1 MTNTT
6 PIAAKFSRTTLGW
19 RVLLALL
26 LTASC
31 GETDS
36 GGLTGPAP
44 TGALELSLSGLPAGV
59 AGRLIVIGPNR
70 IDTLTSSRM
79 LSGLTPGQYQI
90 AAQDVDA
97 DDVTLLASP
106 AFQTI
111 AVSGGGTVSAHVDYH
126 PGAPRSGSLTISV
139 EGLPAGAN
147 GAIAVS
153 GPSGFYQ
160 NVTTTTSAA
169 GLIAGSYL
177 IAANPVTVDGA
188 TYAAEPVS
196 QSVVVVT
203 AEMRTGVV
211 QYHRVAATTG
221 ALSITS
227 SGLPAGAMAA
237 ITVSGPNGFAATL
250 TASSQLENLTP
261 GSYIVAASEVAVEG
275 ARHDPTPAS
284 QVITVTG
291 GDVAAVAVTYAPPS
305 TQVTGG
311 LSLQV
316 TGLGG
321 GALAAIAVSGPNGYA
336 RLVSATSVL
345 EGLAPGS
352 YTVNSVAV
360 LVNGISHTPSPSS
373 QSVTIVAGATAT
385 ASVAYSVPSPNL
397 GQLRVNIAG
406 LPIPAAAA
414 ITVTGPDG
422 SPFQV
427 TTTTTIDGL
436 TPGSYTVAASPVTV
450 TGVNYLAGPVSQV
463 AIVVAGT
470 TTAVSVLYVA
480 PTPGMGQLGIEISG
494 LPGVAAAITVTGP
507 NGYSRLVTTSATIN
521 ALPIGGYTVTAG
533 AVTVGGVSYLPT
545 PSTQAAAIT
554 AGVRTVS
561 AITYAVS
568 NPTTGGLSLTVSGV
582 PAPAAAAIIVTG
594 PDGFSR
600 AVPATTTLTG
610 LAPGSYTVT
619 ATPVVLSGTSY
630 LPAPTSQVVT
640 VTAGATSTGAV
651 VYTVAAPTTGQL
663 TVSIGGLPGGAA
675 AAITVTG
682 PNSYSHAVTANET
695 ITGLLPGSYTVAATP
710 VVVSGVTYVA
720 TPASQAATITAG
732 GSSSR
737 TITYAVQAPTTGQ
750 LTVTVSGLP
759 GGTAAAIAVTG
770 PNSYSHAVTAN
781 ETITGLLPGS
791 YTVAATPVVVSGVT
805 YLATP
810 ASQAAT
816 ITAGGSSSR
825 TITYAVQAPTAGQLT
840 VTVSGLPGGANSVI
854 TVTGPNSYS
863 HSVTA
868 TETITALTP
877 GTYTI
882 TSSTV
887 TAGGTS
893 YTPAPNSQSATVTAG
908 VTATRAV
915 VYTTVAG
922 PATITVDTSARFQQ
936 MVGWE
941 ATAQAG
947 QGTAQFDGYQS
958 ELMDLAANDLG
969 VNRIRIEI
977 ASGAENTVD
986 YYAQYRAGTITS
998 TQYNAQ
1004 RYAWVND
1011 NGDPNTINPAGFKW
1025 SKLDEGVEATI
1036 LPLRSRLAARG
1047 EALYVNLNYVSFGGS
1062 TAQQSAAEY
1071 AELIL
1076 ATFQHMQSRY
1086 GFVPDA
1092 VEIILEPD
1100 NNTIRTGAGIG
1111 GLIATTGARLA
1122 AAGFHPD
1129 FIAPSVMNMG
1139 NAVTYLNGIAGVSG
1153 ALTYLTDV
1161 AYHRYSGVS
1170 DANLNAIRTR
1180 AAQLGLRT
1188 SMLEHIGSGVEDLY
1202 KDLTLANVSAWQQY
1216 TLAYPTSDNG
1226 AQYYYISGGRP
1237 VAGSRT
1243 HALRQ
1248 YFRYVRAGAYR
1259 VAATSLN
1266 SSVRPV
1272 AFVNPGAS
1280 MAVVLH
1286 IDAPGTY
1293 SVGGLRPGS
1302 YQVEMTNGAGTLVS
1316 MGSVTSVAGGSV
1328 TISPTQT
1335 GVLTLYRGP

>member
-97 DDVTLLASP
+97 DDVTHLASP

-221 ALSITS
+221 ALSVTS

-663 TVSIGGLPGGAA
+663 TVSIGGLPGDAA

-682 PNSYSHAVTANET
+682 PNAYSHAVTANET

-710 VVVSGVTYVA
+710 VVVSGVTYV
-720 TPASQAATITAG
+720 
-732 GSSSR
+732 
-737 TITYAVQAPTTGQ
+737 
-750 LTVTVSGLP
+750 
-759 GGTAAAIAVTG
+759 
-770 PNSYSHAVTAN
+770 
-781 ETITGLLPGS
+781 
-791 YTVAATPVVVSGVT
+791 
-805 YLATP
+805 ATP

-1139 NAVTYLNGIAGVSG
+1139 NAVTYLNGIAAVSG

>member
-1 MTNTT
+1 
-6 PIAAKFSRTTLGW
+6 
-19 RVLLALL
+19 
-26 LTASC
+26 
-31 GETDS
+31 
-36 GGLTGPAP
+36 
-44 TGALELSLSGLPAGV
+44 
-59 AGRLIVIGPNR
+59 
-70 IDTLTSSRM
+70 
-79 LSGLTPGQYQI
+79 
-90 AAQDVDA
+90 
-97 DDVTLLASP
+97 
-106 AFQTI
+106 
-111 AVSGGGTVSAHVDYH
+111 
-126 PGAPRSGSLTISV
+126 
-139 EGLPAGAN
+139 
-147 GAIAVS
+147 
-153 GPSGFYQ
+153 
-160 NVTTTTSAA
+160 
-169 GLIAGSYL
+169 
-177 IAANPVTVDGA
+177 
-188 TYAAEPVS
+188 
-196 QSVVVVT
+196 
-203 AEMRTGVV
+203 
-211 QYHRVAATTG
+211 
-221 ALSITS
+221 
-227 SGLPAGAMAA
+227 
-237 ITVSGPNGFAATL
+237 
-250 TASSQLENLTP
+250 
-261 GSYIVAASEVAVEG
+261 
-275 ARHDPTPAS
+275 
-284 QVITVTG
+284 
-291 GDVAAVAVTYAPPS
+291 
-305 TQVTGG
+305 
-311 LSLQV
+311 
-316 TGLGG
+316 
-321 GALAAIAVSGPNGYA
+321 
-336 RLVSATSVL
+336 
-345 EGLAPGS
+345 
-352 YTVNSVAV
+352 
-360 LVNGISHTPSPSS
+360 
-373 QSVTIVAGATAT
+373 
-385 ASVAYSVPSPNL
+385 
-397 GQLRVNIAG
+397 
-406 LPIPAAAA
+406 
-414 ITVTGPDG
+414 
-422 SPFQV
+422 
-427 TTTTTIDGL
+427 
-436 TPGSYTVAASPVTV
+436 
-450 TGVNYLAGPVSQV
+450 
-463 AIVVAGT
+463 
-470 TTAVSVLYVA
+470 
-480 PTPGMGQLGIEISG
+480 
-494 LPGVAAAITVTGP
+494 
-507 NGYSRLVTTSATIN
+507 
-521 ALPIGGYTVTAG
+521 
-533 AVTVGGVSYLPT
+533 
-545 PSTQAAAIT
+545 
-554 AGVRTVS
+554 
-561 AITYAVS
+561 
-568 NPTTGGLSLTVSGV
+568 
-582 PAPAAAAIIVTG
+582 
-594 PDGFSR
+594 
-600 AVPATTTLTG
+600 
-610 LAPGSYTVT
+610 
-619 ATPVVLSGTSY
+619 
-630 LPAPTSQVVT
+630 
-640 VTAGATSTGAV
+640 
-651 VYTVAAPTTGQL
+651 
-663 TVSIGGLPGGAA
+663 
-675 AAITVTG
+675 
-682 PNSYSHAVTANET
+682 
-695 ITGLLPGSYTVAATP
+695 
-710 VVVSGVTYVA
+710 
-720 TPASQAATITAG
+720 
-732 GSSSR
+732 
-737 TITYAVQAPTTGQ
+737 
-750 LTVTVSGLP
+750 
-759 GGTAAAIAVTG
+759 VTG

-915 VYTTVAG
+915 VYTTVAA

-1139 NAVTYLNGIAGVSG
+1139 NAVTYLNGIAAVSG

>member
-97 DDVTLLASP
+97 DDVTHLASP

-221 ALSITS
+221 ALSVTS

-663 TVSIGGLPGGAA
+663 TVSIGGLPGDAA

-682 PNSYSHAVTANET
+682 PNAYSHAVTANET

-710 VVVSGVTYVA
+710 VVVSGVTYV
-720 TPASQAATITAG
+720 
-732 GSSSR
+732 
-737 TITYAVQAPTTGQ
+737 
-750 LTVTVSGLP
+750 
-759 GGTAAAIAVTG
+759 
-770 PNSYSHAVTAN
+770 
-781 ETITGLLPGS
+781 
-791 YTVAATPVVVSGVT
+791 
-805 YLATP
+805 ATP

-915 VYTTVAG
+915 VYTTVAA

-969 VNRIRIEI
+969 VNRIRIEV

-998 TQYNAQ
+998 TQFNAQ

-1139 NAVTYLNGIAGVSG
+1139 NAVTYLNGIAAVSG